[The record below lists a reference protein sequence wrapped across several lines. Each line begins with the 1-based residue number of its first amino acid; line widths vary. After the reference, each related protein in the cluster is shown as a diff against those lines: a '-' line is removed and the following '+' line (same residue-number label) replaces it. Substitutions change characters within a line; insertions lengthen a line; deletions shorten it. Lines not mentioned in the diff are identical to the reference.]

1 MANGDFLR
9 SQAAQAGEAQNP
21 QSIPTEGAPAETQTF
36 SKHLRVILNPAA
48 GQDEPALKVFNSIFR
63 EAGYGWDVRITQ
75 QAGDAT
81 RLAREAVDDG
91 MDMVVVYGG
100 DGSIMEAAAGMIG
113 SDVPLGIVP
122 GGTGNVISLALGIPR
137 IFAEAVALLVSPE
150 RGIRSV
156 DLGMAGEKCF
166 MERLGVG
173 LEATVTQSADRE
185 AKNKY
190 GIFAYVISTVQAL
203 ADPDIVT
210 YRLKIDGE
218 EIVTKGLSCVVA
230 NVGDLGVANLSL
242 APDVDF
248 TDGLLDI
255 FVIRKAGLINMFSL
269 AASVIGGNDNHE
281 TMPHYKGREIEIIAE
296 PAQAVHADGEVLG
309 SSPVRVKVL
318 PSALKVVVPP
328 VDRKGNP
335 VENSGTSAPNGAQEF
350 TTL

>member
-1 MANGDFLR
+1 MANDDFLR
-9 SQAAQAGEAQNP
+9 NPAPQAGDAQSAQNG
-21 QSIPTEGAPAETQTF
+21 SSEGEPATAETF

-48 GQDEPALKVFNSIFR
+48 GQDEPALKVLNSVLR

-81 RLAREAVDDG
+81 RLAREAIDDG

-113 SDVPLGIVP
+113 SEIPLGIVP

-137 IFAEAVALLVSPE
+137 TFNEAVALLVSPE
-150 RGIRSV
+150 RVIRSV
-156 DLGMAGEKCF
+156 DLGMAGDKCF

-173 LEATVTQSADRE
+173 LEATVTQAADRE
-185 AKNKY
+185 AKDKY

-218 EIVTKGLSCVVA
+218 EIITKGLSCVVA

-255 FVIRKAGLINMFSL
+255 FVIRKAGLMNMFSL
-269 AASVIGGNDNHE
+269 AASVIGGNENHE
-281 TMPHYKGREIEIIAE
+281 TMPHYKGREIEIVAE
-296 PAQAVHADGEVLG
+296 PRQPVHADGEVLG
-309 SSPVRVKVL
+309 ESPVKIKIL
-318 PSALKVVVPP
+318 PSALKVVVPA

-335 VENSGTSAPNGAQEF
+335 VGETNVPKTSGAQEF
-350 TTL
+350 TTM